1 MTVSLSNRKFSDVE
15 FDLRQSRH
23 ATCHGSQRDERRW
36 TKEAGCLCGDNFS
49 TTKKFV
55 VLVFGVLGSQSRGDR
70 LLRALSDVVEP

>member
-49 TTKKFV
+49 TKKFV
-55 VLVFGVLGSQSRGDR
+55 VLVFGVLASQSRDCR
-70 LLRALSDVVEP
+70 VLRFLSGVMES